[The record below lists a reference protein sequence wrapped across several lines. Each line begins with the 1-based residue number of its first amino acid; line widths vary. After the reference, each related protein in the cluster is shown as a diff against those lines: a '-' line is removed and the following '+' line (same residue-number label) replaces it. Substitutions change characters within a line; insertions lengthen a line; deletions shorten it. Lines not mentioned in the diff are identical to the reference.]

1 MDILAH
7 EYGWTVTYVLETLS
21 KNEVFLMLS
30 AISERYR
37 KQNEAYEKAKD
48 GGESGDMSE
57 MSSDQFK
64 AAGFNVK

>member
-7 EYGWTVTYVLETLS
+7 EYGWTVTYVLDTLS

-37 KQNEAYEKAKD
+37 KQNEAYENAKD
-48 GGESGDMSE
+48 GGTAGNMSE
-57 MSSDQFK
+57 MSAQEFE